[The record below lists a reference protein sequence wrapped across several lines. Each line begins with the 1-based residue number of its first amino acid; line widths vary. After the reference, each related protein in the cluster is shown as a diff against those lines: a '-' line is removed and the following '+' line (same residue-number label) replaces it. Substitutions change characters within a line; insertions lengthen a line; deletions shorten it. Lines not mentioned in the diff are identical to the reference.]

1 MLNLTNKLS
10 QRKRISIVLV
20 LHLIIFSSFLI
31 PASAQTFVKKDVE
44 APLVNITSPSFC
56 SGTVAT
62 GKITIQGTA
71 FDSSGINRVEA
82 FARSIEQNDDE
93 FPFQPAT
100 PIAPGDWSKWSIQLT
115 IPDDKPYWILV
126 RAMDNFGNENW
137 DESMI
142 NSERAKMNLAAVE
155 DTSGQSR
162 IAFVEPTFTNGAYNE
177 DSFYFFYSKYQKI
190 LDGQQITTDLNLMT
204 GDIPFETNVDYI
216 QPIIDKVKQT
226 VPDSIVSIIGD
237 EEINDGLIF
246 RKDGTNSYDLLVML
260 HNEYVTQTEYDNLK
274 KFLTNGGSIVL
285 LTGNV
290 FYGEI
295 LYDKEDCTVTLKK
308 GHDWEF
314 DGKTVRKSVSERYLD
329 ENSKWFGSNFVV
341 SDIKDGVVFER
352 NPFDYEHFEEN
363 EVTNQEANIL
373 LDYKAK
379 FAKIPFTEKNPL
391 VVGGLLKGN
400 SEQEIKYSDGGKK
413 IATYELP
420 SGAGKVIQMGIYS
433 QNLETNEKFLNYF
446 EKIIIPR
453 AIGNTYHFVDKDGEF
468 DLFWHLRNGRL
479 SDVNLDKE
487 SKSLSLKIQTAMPS
501 NPEEQENFTIIL
513 PKQLIDSV
521 TSSKMSDF
529 IVIVNGVSVPYTQT
543 ADDIERGLTIPVPN
557 DAEIKI
563 VGTSVVPEF
572 GRSEIMTMVFLVAF
586 GLGGIMMKLQPN
598 FKTFKIK
605 GIF

>member
-453 AIGNTYHFVDKDGEF
+453 ALSNTFQLDYENGKS
-468 DLFWHLRNGRL
+468 DLYWMLPGGKI
-479 SDVNLDKE
+479 SDVKLERESKTLIMQADLLSHEDPLKE
-487 SKSLSLKIQTAMPS
+487 SYVTVV
-501 NPEEQENFTIIL
+501 L
-513 PKQLIDSV
+513 PKILIDAHSEN
-521 TSSKMSDF
+521 KMTKF
-529 IVIVNGVSVPYTQT
+529 VVMVNEIVVPYEE
-543 ADDIERGLTIPVPN
+543 ASDDIERGLKIKISQ
-557 DAEIKI
+557 DSEIKI
-563 VGTSVVPEF
+563 IGTSAIPEF
-572 GRSEIMTMVFLVAF
+572 NGVLIFPIIFVILVTF
-586 GLGGIMMKLQPN
+586 GFFFKKTN
-598 FKTFKIK
+598 FNIAITTIKI
-605 GIF
+605 

>member
-1 MLNLTNKLS
+1 MLILKNKILHK
-10 QRKRISIVLV
+10 KRISIILAIQ
-20 LHLIIFSSFLI
+20 LIIFSSCLM
-31 PASAQTFVKKDVE
+31 PAYSQSFVKKDVE
-44 APLVNITSPSFC
+44 PPSVDITSPSFC
-56 SGTVAT
+56 SGTLAT
-62 GKITIQGTA
+62 GTVTVQGTSS
-71 FDSSGINRVEA
+71 DPSGINKVEA
-82 FARSIEQNDDE
+82 FARPVQQDDGK
-93 FPFQPAT
+93 FPFQLAT
-100 PIAPGDWSKWSIQLT
+100 PMVSGDWSKWSIQLS

-142 NSERAKMNLAAVE
+142 NTERTKMSLAAVE
-155 DTSGQSR
+155 DKSGQSR
-162 IAFVEPTFTNGAYNE
+162 VAFVEPTFTNGAYNE
-177 DSFYFFYSKYQKI
+177 DSFYFFYTKYQKI

-204 GDIPFETNVDYI
+204 GDIPFETNVDYF
-216 QPIIDKVKQT
+216 QSMIDRMKQT
-226 VPDSIVSIIGD
+226 VPDSVVSVIGD

-246 RKDGTNSYDLLVML
+246 RKDGTNVYDLLVLL

-274 KFLTNGGSIVL
+274 KFLNNGGSIVL

-314 DGKTVRKSVSERYLD
+314 DGKSVRKSVSERFLD
-329 ENSKWFGSNFVV
+329 DNSKWFGSNFVV
-341 SDIKDGVVFER
+341 SDMKDQVVFER
-352 NPFDYEHFEEN
+352 NPFNYNHFEEN
-363 EVTNQEANIL
+363 EVTNPEANIL

-379 FAKIPFTEKNPL
+379 FAKVPFTEKNPL

-400 SEQEIKYSDGGKK
+400 SEQEITYSDEGKK
-413 IATYELP
+413 IATYELS
-420 SGAGKVIQMGIYS
+420 SGTGKVIQMGIYS
-433 QNLETNEKFLNYF
+433 QNLVTNEKFLNYF

-479 SDVNLDKE
+479 SDVSLDKE

-501 NPEEQENFTIIL
+501 NSEEQENFTIIL

-572 GRSEIMTMVFLVAF
+572 GQSEIMTMVFLVAF
-586 GLGGIMMKLQPN
+586 GLGGIMMKLQTN

-605 GIF
+605 GTF